1 MTTWNKVI
9 ATYIALILGGAL
21 VALAWIYADAD
32 SGTMCGASAR
42 LVGCQRTGETTSRE
56 GEVMSTTMA
65 FIVGA
70 MMGNLFGM
78 FLMGLLVASRDRD
91 DAHRAY
97 REYRVDKQ
105 SANE

>member
-1 MTTWNKVI
+1 
-9 ATYIALILGGAL
+9 
-21 VALAWIYADAD
+21 
-32 SGTMCGASAR
+32 
-42 LVGCQRTGETTSRE
+42 
-56 GEVMSTTMA
+56 MSTTMA

-97 REYRVDKQ
+97 RKYKEGI
-105 SANE
+105 